1 MKKPTGTAALIT
13 ATCLSLMPPV
23 PAYAAN
29 WVYVSTDKDNAVNY
43 YDSETIR
50 RSGNQVTV
58 WEKVDF
64 SRDKTVKE
72 RVKKIRYRYD
82 CSERTATLLQM
93 IIYYPDGSN
102 ETITLE
108 AYEQKAGALAP
119 ETVGEMMLEA
129 VCR

>member
-1 MKKPTGTAALIT
+1 
-13 ATCLSLMPPV
+13 
-23 PAYAAN
+23 
-29 WVYVSTDKDNAVNY
+29 
-43 YDSETIR
+43 
-50 RSGNQVTV
+50 
-58 WEKVDF
+58 
-64 SRDKTVKE
+64 
-72 RVKKIRYRYD
+72 
-82 CSERTATLLQM
+82 M

>member
-1 MKKPTGTAALIT
+1 MKKSIGTTTLLGVMCLAA
-13 ATCLSLMPPV
+13 MPMLPV
-23 PAYAAN
+23 YAAN
-29 WVYVSTDKDNAVNY
+29 WVYVSTDQNNAVNY
-43 YDSETIR
+43 YDSDTIR

-58 WEKVDF
+58 WEMVDF

-72 RVKKIRYRYD
+72 RVKKVRYRYD
-82 CSERTATLLQM
+82 CSERTSTLLQM

-108 AYEQKAGALAP
+108 AYEQKATALAP
-119 ETVGEMMLEA
+119 ETIGEMMLET